1 MCVEQSG
8 MHGANALIQFFR
20 LLLVTAWLSCWS
32 GAHWTSSAK
41 SQIKGIKLVQ
51 YLTTAAHSG
60 ERRTCQQASLTC
72 KWSPRPCVW
81 GGVRCYSCHT
91 GNPMDT
97 YRVHRTCGSWPTYT
111 HVRQATER
119 EREQKGKVGNEN
131 GERKCWD
138 EYKSS
143 KLSTHTHWHANDGL
157 KGEDSRVGSTA
168 GQLENPQSAILAHM

>member
-1 MCVEQSG
+1 
-8 MHGANALIQFFR
+8 
-20 LLLVTAWLSCWS
+20 
-32 GAHWTSSAK
+32 
-41 SQIKGIKLVQ
+41 
-51 YLTTAAHSG
+51 
-60 ERRTCQQASLTC
+60 
-72 KWSPRPCVW
+72 
-81 GGVRCYSCHT
+81 
-91 GNPMDT
+91 MDT

-119 EREQKGKVGNEN
+119 ERERKGKVGNEN